1 MAGALQSHAQGT
13 LMAGAGSGL
22 APRFD
27 FGAVGQ
33 VLSQASH
40 VLVVYFLNMINAE
53 SAYFAARDVA
63 VAPPASRPAR
73 TGAVAERPTAAT
85 ATSTAKARTRVR
97 VLSTLS
103 TARARRV
110 ATSLGLGLGL
120 GAFLWRLRSRLGGL
134 GLFSLVGSY
143 IVVCLIGHLL
153 S

>member
-110 ATSLGLGLGL
+110 ATSLGLGLG
-120 GAFLWRLRSRLGGL
+120 AFLWRLRSRLGGL